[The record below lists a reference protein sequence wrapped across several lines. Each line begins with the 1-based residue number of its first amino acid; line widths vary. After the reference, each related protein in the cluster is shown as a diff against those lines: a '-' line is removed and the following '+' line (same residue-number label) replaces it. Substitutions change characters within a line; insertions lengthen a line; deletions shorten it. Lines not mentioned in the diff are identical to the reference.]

1 MRASYLLEWGVSQT
15 PPTLRASL
23 TANPRTT
30 SEPHRRI
37 HAATWALRCPQGQHC
52 RRCLDGT
59 GATGASNSKFGR
71 VQSNRLRSQRGI

>member
-59 GATGASNSKFGR
+59 GATGASGVDRTPSFPTE
-71 VQSNRLRSQRGI
+71 